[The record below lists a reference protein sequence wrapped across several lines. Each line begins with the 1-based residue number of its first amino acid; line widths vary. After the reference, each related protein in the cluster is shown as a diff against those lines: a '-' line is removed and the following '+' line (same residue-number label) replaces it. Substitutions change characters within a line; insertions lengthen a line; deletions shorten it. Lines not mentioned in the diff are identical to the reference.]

1 MKILLVNP
9 NMRTAYNPL
18 PFPPLSLMSI
28 AAVVQDS
35 YEITIHDRNLYK
47 DPDGKNIGAVLQRA
61 RPDIVGVT
69 SLTGPAILDGV
80 LVSRLAKE
88 AGAQVV
94 WGGTHASLLPEQTL
108 QNPYIDF
115 VVMNEGELTFKDLI
129 SAIEQ
134 HRGFASIPGLAY
146 KDGREIR
153 INSERPFLADLDE
166 LPLPAWDLVP
176 VERYIYRYPQ
186 ARRKI
191 AMVTSRGCLFRCS
204 FCYV

>member
-47 DPDGKNIGAVLQRA
+47 DPDGKNIGTVLQKA
-61 RPDIVGVT
+61 KPDIVGIT

-115 VVMNEGELTFKDLI
+115 VVMNEGEETFRELI
-129 SAIEQ
+129 EATSNNIA
-134 HRGFASIPGLAY
+134 GTKTF
-146 KDGREIR
+146 
-153 INSERPFLADLDE
+153 
-166 LPLPAWDLVP
+166 WDWPIKKTAKL
-176 VERYIYRYPQ
+176 R
-186 ARRKI
+186 
-191 AMVTSRGCLFRCS
+191 
-204 FCYV
+204 